1 MQINWSRKALLQLDI
16 IIKQCVDLFGERIAI
31 RFYRQLSD
39 YEKHLSE
46 NPLLGPPEPLLQN
59 RKRNYR
65 GLIIHDHFKLIYYI
79 TNKGIIQIADMWDTR
94 REPAKLAKRIK

>member
-16 IIKQCVDLFGERIAI
+16 IINQCVDLFGERIAI

-39 YEKHLSE
+39 YEKRLSK

-94 REPAKLAKRIK
+94 REPAKLAQRIK

>member
-16 IIKQCVDLFGERIAI
+16 IINQCVDLFGERIAI

-39 YEKHLSE
+39 YEKRLSK
-46 NPLLGPPEPLLQN
+46 NPLLGAPEPLLQN